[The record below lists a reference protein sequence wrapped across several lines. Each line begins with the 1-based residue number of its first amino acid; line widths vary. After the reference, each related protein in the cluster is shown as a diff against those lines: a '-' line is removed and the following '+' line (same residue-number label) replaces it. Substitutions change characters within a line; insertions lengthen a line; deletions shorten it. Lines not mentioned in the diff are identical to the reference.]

1 MHYSALPPTDQEP
14 GKFTPGGLASEGSD
28 LDTPGQR
35 GSLQGWFTM
44 TTETQKLIER
54 IPLEVFNKDNFGL
67 IDELVADTF
76 VEHTTQ
82 PGVAPTRAGFKQSA
96 IELKKAFPD
105 LRYTIEDSIESG
117 DRIVHRLTARGTMKN
132 DYMGMRA
139 TGKPATWT
147 EFHIGRVV
155 NGRLTEHW
163 GLVDQLGLLV
173 QLGVIQSPA
182 KVAVAV

>member
-1 MHYSALPPTDQEP
+1 
-14 GKFTPGGLASEGSD
+14 
-28 LDTPGQR
+28 
-35 GSLQGWFTM
+35 M
-44 TTETQKLIER
+44 TTATQKLIER
-54 IPLEVFNKDNFGL
+54 IPLEVFNNDNFGL
-67 IDELVADTF
+67 INELVSTDF
-76 VEHTTQ
+76 VEHTVQ
-82 PGVAPTRAGFKQSA
+82 PGVAPTREGFKQSA
-96 IELKKAFPD
+96 TALKKAFPN

-117 DRIVHRLTARGTMKN
+117 DTIVHRLTARGTMQA

-147 EFHIGRVV
+147 EIHIGKVV

-173 QLGVIQSPA
+173 QLGVIQSPV

>member
-1 MHYSALPPTDQEP
+1 
-14 GKFTPGGLASEGSD
+14 
-28 LDTPGQR
+28 
-35 GSLQGWFTM
+35 M
-44 TTETQKLIER
+44 TTETQKQIER

-67 IDELVADTF
+67 INELVSTDF
-76 VEHTTQ
+76 VEHTAQ
-82 PGVAPTRAGFKQSA
+82 PGVAPTREGFKQSA
-96 IELKKAFPD
+96 IALKKAFPD
-105 LRYTIEDSIESG
+105 LRYTIEDSLESG
-117 DRIVHRLTARGTMKN
+117 DKIVHRLTARGTMQA

-147 EFHIGRVV
+147 EIHIGRVA